1 VVRYQVKCSDKPLAG
16 YEQFLELFK
25 ENKEAGS
32 TNWWM
37 AANLKDEPA
46 PQAPGAK
53 ESFAASGVP
62 ANAKHFAVVSFDDS
76 SNRSALSNVAEA
88 GK

>member
-1 VVRYQVKCSDKPLAG
+1 VDYVQVLA
-16 YEQFLELFK
+16 LWK
-25 ENKEAGS
+25 ENKDAAS

-46 PQAPGAK
+46 PQAAGAK
-53 ESFAASGVP
+53 ESFTVSGVP
-62 ANAKHFAVVSFDDS
+62 ANARFFAVVSFDDS
-76 SNRSALSNVAEA
+76 SNCSALSNVAEA

>member
-1 VVRYQVKCSDKPLAG
+1 
-16 YEQFLELFK
+16 
-25 ENKEAGS
+25 
-32 TNWWM
+32 M

-46 PQAPGAK
+46 PQAPGAN
-53 ESFAASGVP
+53 ENFTVSGVS
-62 ANAKHFAVVSFDDS
+62 ANAKFFAAVSFDDS